1 MTYLPLENLIIF
13 IWWHCGLHFS
23 TQFLRDTHSELISQS
38 LRSNTYIIIWYPS
51 SENNILMGKNKTK
64 NKQTKLKF
72 MISSKCDLYHMQ
84 VQDRVQFIPR
94 QTNCQV
100 RCCDIKDTHYQKI
113 TVRTPL
119 HEQSYFRTLSLKKKK
134 NKTI

>member
-1 MTYLPLENLIIF
+1 
-13 IWWHCGLHFS
+13 
-23 TQFLRDTHSELISQS
+23 
-38 LRSNTYIIIWYPS
+38 
-51 SENNILMGKNKTK
+51 MGKNKTK